1 MDQDAFNASM
11 DALIESQQSEPSF
24 LDDDVVTI
32 EVSTEHNKTA
42 QQIPPAAERPSVN
55 VAIPVQVVPEREDSG
70 QLNTPIR
77 SNSSWVHGDASPAA
91 TIFPDHRDPRDWDGY
106 YSHSP
111 MTYRTPDRRYLQDA
125 YYLGPRSAYY
135 DQRHYRSLPVHN
147 PFGNKH
153 RRHPR
158 VPEEAPR
165 QWLVDILV
173 LKFYW
178 LTAFS
183 FLWGELACTNLEL
196 IFASKHW

>member
-11 DALIESQQSEPSF
+11 DALIESQPSF

-55 VAIPVQVVPEREDSG
+55 VAIPVQVVPERENSG

-106 YSHSP
+106 
-111 MTYRTPDRRYLQDA
+111 
-125 YYLGPRSAYY
+125 
-135 DQRHYRSLPVHN
+135 
-147 PFGNKH
+147 
-153 RRHPR
+153 
-158 VPEEAPR
+158 
-165 QWLVDILV
+165 
-173 LKFYW
+173 
-178 LTAFS
+178 
-183 FLWGELACTNLEL
+183 
-196 IFASKHW
+196 